1 MNDSMNSSKQA
12 NELQDFKINVKIK
25 LSALWA
31 AVMFCYIYGD
41 YFSLYIPKQIE
52 EFITGQTLLNSPIKL
67 LAASILMTVPA
78 LMIFLS
84 IALKPEINKWL
95 NIIFGIIYTAI
106 MLLIAV
112 TSIAPRYTFYVFLA
126 IVEVLITS
134 LIVWYAC
141 KWPKQES
148 RFY

>member
-1 MNDSMNSSKQA
+1 
-12 NELQDFKINVKIK
+12 
-25 LSALWA
+25 
-31 AVMFCYIYGD
+31 MFCYIYGD
-41 YFSLYIPKQIE
+41 YFSLYIPKQVE

-84 IALKPEINKWL
+84 IALKAEINKWL